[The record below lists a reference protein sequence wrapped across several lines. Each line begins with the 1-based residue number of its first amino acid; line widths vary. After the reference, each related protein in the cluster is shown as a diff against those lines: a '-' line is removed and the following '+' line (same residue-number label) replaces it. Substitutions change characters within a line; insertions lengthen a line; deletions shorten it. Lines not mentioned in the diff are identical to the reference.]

1 MSLIKI
7 SEITASLCFTSEER
21 LTVGEDGKV
30 TNLSVYKQKSLL
42 LSNANPVS
50 TAPFR
55 AVFAH
60 PLAQRF
66 RPLLDTP
73 LSRQV

>member
-30 TNLSVYKQKSLL
+30 TNLSVSKKVYHL
-42 LSNANPVS
+42 
-50 TAPFR
+50 
-55 AVFAH
+55 
-60 PLAQRF
+60 
-66 RPLLDTP
+66 
-73 LSRQV
+73 